1 MWIVVHFLFL
11 AAFGLILTIL
21 SSCVGALHRV
31 TDAASRKLEQ
41 QKSRLDRAR
50 QATGSA
56 VREMLM
62 RWAAFIG
69 MVIGIIVRVVNWF
82 VVGVLTIT
90 DKAFSAACKLV
101 TESSLYKVMND
112 TRALSRCM
120 SELLA
125 ARSENLALN
134 STAHRER
141 HTNQQ
146 LRRTITA
153 REERIRHLEECMERI
168 KTELECPLSLDRY
181 QDPVWLTPCGHV
193 FSQGHLTFHYDNQ
206 RAIRGPNA
214 VNTCPMCMRQVGRT
228 FPANFPILNILRIID
243 GDTEE
248 LRRPQW
254 VQ

>member
-1 MWIVVHFLFL
+1 
-11 AAFGLILTIL
+11 
-21 SSCVGALHRV
+21 
-31 TDAASRKLEQ
+31 
-41 QKSRLDRAR
+41 
-50 QATGSA
+50 
-56 VREMLM
+56 MLM

-82 VVGVLTIT
+82 VVGVLTIA
-90 DKAFSAACKLV
+90 DKAFSAVCKLV
-101 TESSLYKVMND
+101 TDSSLYKVMND
-112 TRALSRCM
+112 TRALSRCK

-125 ARSENLALN
+125 ARSENLVLS

-141 HTNQQ
+141 HTVEQ

-168 KTELECPLSLDRY
+168 KAELECPLSLDRY
-181 QDPVWLTPCGHV
+181 DDPVWLTPCGHV
-193 FSQGHLTFHYDNQ
+193 FSQSHLRFYRDNEL
-206 RAIRGPNA
+206 AIYGPNA
-214 VNTCPMCMRQVGRT
+214 VNTCPMCRRQVART